1 MNLVDLAGSERV
13 AKTGADGRVLQE
25 AKHINLS
32 LHHLEHVIVSLQ
44 HLARY
49 ARPWLGEDE
58 GRGATPLLVDILMCD
73 NLKYVVM
80 IFMYARIRMALQYD
94 ICMLITCSSHAHHML
109 TVACPFCRRGTP
121 QSWLSSTPSSN
132 KRLSSSHDHRP
143 PTTTST
149 TRRGESRSSSSPNP
163 DIKASHIPYRNC
175 LLTLVLKDS
184 LGGCGF
190 VATRACLV
198 VIFEYFP
205 LFHPFRRELPD
216 CHDSYSVPRE
226 PQCLGDYLH
235 L

>member
-109 TVACPFCRRGTP
+109 ITCS
-121 QSWLSSTPSSN
+121 QSHVHSADEEHLS
-132 KRLSSSHDHRP
+132 LGLAP
-143 PTTTST
+143 P
-149 TRRGESRSSSSPNP
+149 
-163 DIKASHIPYRNC
+163 
-175 LLTLVLKDS
+175 LLATKDS
-184 LGGCGF
+184 PPHMITDLPPPPPPPD
-190 VATRACLV
+190 VERADQAAVRIRTSRLAT
-198 VIFEYFP
+198 
-205 LFHPFRRELPD
+205 FHTGTA
-216 CHDSYSVPRE
+216 S
-226 PQCLGDYLH
+226 
-235 L
+235 